1 VRDGR
6 PPLCPR
12 ALTVWGAEVVR
23 EGMRVGITTGLE
35 CECMVA
41 AGRACVVVD
50 CETDT
55 EGVLVGIGFTA
66 GLAVRREGE
75 CLAVRVPIFSE
86 VLRGD
91 GGEGCRYG

>member
-1 VRDGR
+1 
-6 PPLCPR
+6 
-12 ALTVWGAEVVR
+12 
-23 EGMRVGITTGLE
+23 
-35 CECMVA
+35 MVA
-41 AGRACVVVD
+41 AGQASVGVE
-50 CETDT
+50 CETDA

-66 GLAVRREGE
+66 GLAVRRAGE

>member
-1 VRDGR
+1 
-6 PPLCPR
+6 LCPR

-23 EGMRVGITTGLE
+23 EGMRVGIMTGLV

-41 AGRACVVVD
+41 ARRSSLAVGA
-50 CETDT
+50 ETDA
-55 EGVLVGIGFTA
+55 EGVLVGGNGFTA

-75 CLAVRVPIFSE
+75 CRAVLVPIFSD